1 MFPLLP
7 RGVNSE
13 AVIYAC
19 CLSQFEQVLHKWHT
33 HSLTYL
39 CEMSAAFRNNEA
51 VNFPNYWTKHQCA
64 SCCDVTTSNSWKPFF
79 LSILTH

>member
-51 VNFPNYWTKHQCA
+51 VNFPNFYSLRQKQTRNLRRFSSLTRTLK
-64 SCCDVTTSNSWKPFF
+64 VTMKA
-79 LSILTH
+79 